1 MIGNLCTPLSLLVI
15 GAMVQESDILSL
27 IKDYRLFIVTALRLL
42 VAPLLMILAMYFVPI
57 DVGLKRTVVAL
68 AAMPG
73 GAMPAMVAEQEQC
86 APRFATLSVVQSTV
100 LFLLIF
106 PFVIYLSHKILV

>member
-1 MIGNLCTPLSLLVI
+1 M
-15 GAMVQESDILSL
+15 
-27 IKDYRLFIVTALRLL
+27 
-42 VAPLLMILAMYFVPI
+42 
-57 DVGLKRTVVAL
+57 GLKRTVVAL

-100 LFLLIF
+100 SFANF
-106 PFVIYLSHKILV
+106 PFVIYLSQDLV